1 MCVEFRG
8 PKLCRMFQGG
18 GCGDIFFFKQKTA
31 YEMRISDWSS
41 DVCSSDLNP
50 VRNEGADRSPT
61 AGPFT
66 HGPRG
71 LIRGDVDNSQEF
83 NAERLDNLDYWV
95 AQLKKNGIYVN
106 FNLNVGRRFKAGDGV
121 PDPDFLGPA
130 KGFTYIGPE
139 PLPKPNRGRL
149 G

>member
-1 MCVEFRG
+1 MYYMISVSCILLV
-8 PKLCRMFQGG
+8 
-18 GCGDIFFFKQKTA
+18 FFFFSSRRRHTRCALVTGVQTCA
-31 YEMRISDWSS
+31 LPIS
-41 DVCSSDLNP
+41 
-50 VRNEGADRSPT
+50 
-61 AGPFT
+61 FT

-121 PDPDFLGPA
+121 PDADLPGPA

-139 PLPKPNRGRL
+139 PIALQKAYRSEEPTSDIQSLMRTPEAD
-149 G
+149 